1 MAKELDVTDVHMRFW
16 ALDMWV
22 QQNQTALLDSLTR
35 ALKDEDERVQAWA
48 LELIEQDWAREQAAK
63 PEAER

>member
-1 MAKELDVTDVHMRFW
+1 MRFW